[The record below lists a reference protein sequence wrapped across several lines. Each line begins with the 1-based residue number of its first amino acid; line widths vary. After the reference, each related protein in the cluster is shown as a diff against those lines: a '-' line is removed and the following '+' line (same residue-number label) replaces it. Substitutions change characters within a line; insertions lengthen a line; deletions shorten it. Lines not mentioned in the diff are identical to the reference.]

1 MRQPKL
7 SNGFEIQFTGY
18 LRELKPEGQI
28 VSSVKILG
36 LIFEELMTSPAR
48 PELPRYPGYLDPSIH
63 GLKQGREMYQE
74 VLMSATT
81 FSVLSDISIS

>member
-1 MRQPKL
+1 
-7 SNGFEIQFTGY
+7 
-18 LRELKPEGQI
+18 
-28 VSSVKILG
+28 
-36 LIFEELMTSPAR
+36 MTSPAR

-81 FSVLSDISIS
+81 FSVLSDISIP